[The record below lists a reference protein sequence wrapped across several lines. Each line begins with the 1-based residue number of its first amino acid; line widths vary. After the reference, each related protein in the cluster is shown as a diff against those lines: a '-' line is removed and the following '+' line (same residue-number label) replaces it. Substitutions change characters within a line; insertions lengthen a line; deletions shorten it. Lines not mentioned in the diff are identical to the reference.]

1 VQLRENRRTI
11 ALLLECEESP
21 LPIGTHPLTHIL
33 VVEDEPNL
41 RQLLVTNLSYEGYS
55 VEAVDDGAPALV
67 AHQRQ
72 HADLILLDLMLPS
85 MDGFQVLA
93 ALRARNDMVPVL
105 MLTARGEEADRVK
118 GLSIGAD
125 DYLVK
130 PFSVL
135 ELIARIKAILRR
147 TQPVPLP
154 SLLRSGPFLVDLPAL
169 EIHRNGLLLDTTPRE
184 FRILEILIAH
194 PGHTHS
200 RNELL
205 QLAWEADGRPT
216 PRTVDVHVANL
227 RKKLGE
233 DELGRPY
240 ITTVGGEGYRWTSPV
255 EAEPSAAP

>member
-1 VQLRENRRTI
+1 M
-11 ALLLECEESP
+11 
-21 LPIGTHPLTHIL
+21 THIL
-33 VVEDEPNL
+33 VVEDEPSL
-41 RQLLVTNLSYEGYS
+41 RKLLVTNLGYEGYT
-55 VEAVDDGAPALV
+55 VEAVDDGVPALE
-67 AHQRQ
+67 AQQRQ
-72 HADLILLDLMLPS
+72 RADLILLDLMLPS

-93 ALRARNDMVPVL
+93 ALRARNDLVPVL

-135 ELIARIKAILRR
+135 ELSARIKAILRR
-147 TQPVPLP
+147 TQQVAAP
-154 SLLRSGPFLVDLPAL
+154 SVLRSGPFLLDLPAL
-169 EIHRNGLLLDTTPRE
+169 EIHRNRTLLDTTPRE

-194 PGHTHS
+194 PGRTHS

-233 DELGRPY
+233 DEQGRPF
-240 ITTVGGEGYRWTSPV
+240 ITTVGGEGYRWTAPV
-255 EAEPSAAP
+255 EAATRPED